1 MSEIPNDALM
11 LVQVQQEL
19 IRYLDIRLEQLELL
33 LCRMDRLA
41 RQAAADTAKAQE
53 RRELQQEVIL
63 LRDEI
68 DKIAEK
74 INGTY
79 L

>member
-11 LVQVQQEL
+11 LVQIQQEL

-41 RQAAADTAKAQE
+41 RQAAKDTAKAQE

>member
-41 RQAAADTAKAQE
+41 RQAAKDTAKAQE